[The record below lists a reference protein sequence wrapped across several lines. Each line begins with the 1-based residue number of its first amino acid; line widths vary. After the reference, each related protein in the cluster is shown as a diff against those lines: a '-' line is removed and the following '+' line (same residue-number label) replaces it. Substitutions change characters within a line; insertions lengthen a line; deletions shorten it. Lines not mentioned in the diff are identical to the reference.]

1 MPEHPPSTGA
11 PLAVL
16 YLPPLGANRGDE
28 LAVLGRKLAT
38 ALDRQSASGASRY
51 EAVMGAREAAG
62 QPQAVCRIVRHG
74 PGEATP
80 RAIADVF
87 MVDYRDTLIAR
98 HRGRV
103 LLSKCV
109 LAAVGTIELSR
120 RLLLHLLGSRPR
132 RATRQ
137 EVFQTFMALGGM
149 VVVMAYLALLVL
161 SAARLVTGALDSPP
175 STSLAPTVAT
185 TSAQGPGASI
195 GPGPATVSW
204 EVNPGPPP
212 SAAPGPATTPV
223 TLASPSRHLPRV
235 VQWWRESYQGAGV
248 LMSLALLSRL
258 LARDRAAVVDWVT
271 RMSEDMLAFVFYL
284 GMGDRRAEVTGMVDE
299 HVEKLLEEGRGYGR
313 VALMGYSFGS
323 IVALDVL
330 FPADDIRARRLD
342 RVDTLVT
349 LGSPVA
355 FILTYWPG
363 YFAQRSRR
371 HAALKA
377 WVNVFSPLD
386 VLATQFDPPR
396 PSPGEPALQRSHG
409 TPDTLWRGPD
419 REHAFREGA
428 AEGRLTWFGA
438 MTLLG
443 LRAHSMY
450 WAPEDGHERN
460 CLHLVIAD
468 LFPGEAGAAPG
479 DDAPSR
485 VSGSPGAPLTAPHE
499 GIGSAP

>member
-1 MPEHPPSTGA
+1 M
-11 PLAVL
+11 L
-16 YLPPLGANRGDE
+16 YLPPLGSHRGDE

-38 ALDRQSASGASRY
+38 ALDRQSASGSSRY

-62 QPQAVCRIVRHG
+62 QPQAVCRIVRHH

-80 RAIADVF
+80 RAVADVF
-87 MVDYRDTLIAR
+87 MVDYRDTLMAR

-103 LLSKCV
+103 LLSKCA
-109 LAAVGTIELSR
+109 LAAVGTVELSR
-120 RLLLHLLGSRPR
+120 RLLLHLLGSNPR

-137 EVFQTFMALGGM
+137 EVFQTFIALGGM
-149 VVVMAYLALLVL
+149 VVIMAYLVLLIL
-161 SAARLVTGALDSPP
+161 SAARLVTGAIDPAASPTTP
-175 STSLAPTVAT
+175 APVASTAPH
-185 TSAQGPGASI
+185 
-195 GPGPATVSW
+195 GPGPVPGAPSSTLSW
-204 EVNPGPPP
+204 EVEPGGRPTATGTPAPSIATQTPPP
-212 SAAPGPATTPV
+212 PG
-223 TLASPSRHLPRV
+223 LSKLME
-235 VQWWRESYQGAGV
+235 WWRKSYQGAGV
-248 LMSLALLSRL
+248 LMSLVLVSRL
-258 LARDRAAVVDWVT
+258 LTRDRAAIVGWVT

-284 GMGDRRAEVTGMVDE
+284 GMGDRRAEVTGLVDE
-299 HVEKLLEEGRGYGR
+299 HVEKLLEAGRGYER

-349 LGSPVA
+349 LGAPVA

-371 HAALKA
+371 HAALKT

-386 VLATQFDPPR
+386 VLATQFDPPQ

-409 TPDTLWRGPD
+409 NPDTLWRGPD
-419 REHAFREGA
+419 VEHAFREGA

-438 MTLLG
+438 LTFLG

-460 CLHLVIAD
+460 CLHLVVGD
-468 LFPGEAGAAPG
+468 VFPEEAGAPAATTAG
-479 DDAPSR
+479 AGASLTG
-485 VSGSPGAPLTAPHE
+485 SGA
-499 GIGSAP
+499 GIG